1 MRAVNEIAVY
11 DHEIATCMA
20 KLADG
25 KVTIL
30 IDERPA
36 EASGLGDSTGE
47 RRDEVVARASLLTR
61 IWDTNKRVLSYIYH

>member
-1 MRAVNEIAVY
+1 MY

-20 KLADG
+20 KLAVG

-47 RRDEVVARASLLTR
+47 RRDEVSRASLLTR